1 MNFVIFIR
9 WRILQRNYYL
19 NFLVMLWSDVIVYGL
34 LCFSQVRLFEWTADK
49 ELRPECQH
57 SNNIVS
63 LYIKVKGEFI
73 LVGDMMRSVSRLW
86 YTCYWD
92 VCNVYYVCNVYV
104 QLYFGQCGFIF
115 DTPCE
120 SIKIKYLIMT
130 SSNTINSFN
139 YNFNIADWT
148 IPMSLIGL
156 LWK

>member
-1 MNFVIFIR
+1 MFIYYTCRQKLIDSSMNFVIFIR

-73 LVGDMMRSVSRLW
+73 LVGDMMRSVSRL
-86 YTCYWD
+86 YCISYDTHAIEMCATCTMCVMCMYN
-92 VCNVYYVCNVYV
+92 CTLGNVG
-104 QLYFGQCGFIF
+104 LF
-115 DTPCE
+115 
-120 SIKIKYLIMT
+120 LI
-130 SSNTINSFN
+130 
-139 YNFNIADWT
+139 
-148 IPMSLIGL
+148 L
-156 LWK
+156 LVRV